1 MIEPAESSFN
11 DMIEPAVL
19 SSFNDMIVVQRVV
32 LMI

>member
-11 DMIEPAVL
+11 DMIEPAE
-19 SSFNDMIVVQRVV
+19 SSFNDIDRHPQRVV

>member
-11 DMIEPAVL
+11 DMIEPAE
-19 SSFNDMIVVQRVV
+19 SSFNDMIEPQRVV

>member
-11 DMIEPAVL
+11 DMIEPAE
-19 SSFNDMIVVQRVV
+19 SSFNDMIELV

>member
-11 DMIEPAVL
+11 DMIELAE
-19 SSFNDMIVVQRVV
+19 SSFKDMKNPQRVV